1 LIALHQGRH
10 DMKKSRLIL
19 TLTLTI
25 LGWGTAVHADTS
37 DLMSVPEPE
46 TIVFLGLVLV
56 GFGAYGLYR
65 RKKKSS
71 K

>member
-1 LIALHQGRH
+1 
-10 DMKKSRLIL
+10 MKKSRLIL
-19 TLTLTI
+19 TLILTNLMI
-25 LGWGTAVHADTS
+25 LSWGTAAHADTS
-37 DLMSVPEPE
+37 DLISLNVPEPE
-46 TIVFLGLVLV
+46 TIVLLGLVLV

>member
-19 TLTLTI
+19 TLILTI

-46 TIVFLGLVLV
+46 TIVLLGLVLV